1 MRTMDKRNPHE
12 SLLEVKDLRT
22 SFFTPRGE
30 VKSVDG
36 VSFHVGKG
44 EVIAIVGESGCGKS
58 VTQMSVLQL
67 VQSPP
72 GKIFGGEVLFDGE
85 NLLSYGPKSKEM
97 RGVRGAKISMIFQE
111 PMTSLNPVFTVG
123 QQLSEV
129 IRTHK
134 KVSRAEAW
142 ALGTRALA
150 DVGIPDPALRMK
162 SYPFEMSGGMRQR
175 VMIATAIACESRL
188 IIADEPTTALDVTTQ
203 AQVMDLLLQIVQK
216 YGTSLILITHNL
228 GLVTRYAERIYVMYA
243 GKIVESGTTEEL
255 LTRPKHPYTVGLLK
269 SVPKLEKKSNEDL
282 VPIRGTPPSL
292 VNLPPH
298 CAFWERCDFACEACQ
313 SDAAPRLRQTAGDEH
328 YVACHIDMG
337 EVMG

>member
-1 MRTMDKRNPHE
+1 MRTMGERNTSE
-12 SLLEVKDLRT
+12 YLLKVDDLRT

-58 VTQMSVLQL
+58 VTQLSVLQL

-72 GKIFGGEVLFDGE
+72 GKILGGEVLFEGD
-85 NLLSYGPKSKEM
+85 NLLAYGPKSREM

-134 KVSRAEAW
+134 KVTRAEAW
-142 ALGTRALA
+142 KLGTAALA

-175 VMIATAIACESRL
+175 VMIATAIACGSRL

-243 GKIVESGTTEEL
+243 GRIVESGTTETL
-255 LTRPKHPYTVGLLK
+255 LTRPKHPYTVGLLR
-269 SVPKLEKKSNEDL
+269 SVPKLEEKVSENL
-282 VPIRGTPPSL
+282 VPIRGTPPNL
-292 VNLPPH
+292 INLPPH
-298 CAFWERCDFACEACQ
+298 CAFLERCDFACDACR
-313 SDAAPRLRQTAGDEH
+313 SSGVPTLKQTAGNEH
-328 YVACHIDMG
+328 YVACHIDIG
-337 EVMG
+337 EVLS